1 MTQGLA
7 ALLPHWGPLVLAVS
21 AFLSCMMV
29 PLPTSAL
36 LLTAGALSGTGHL
49 WLPELVAGAVVGA
62 TGGDLAAFGLAHR
75 LEPWLNRPGSR
86 RAALFGRARALIAR
100 RGVLAV
106 FLSRWLISPLGPAT
120 NYVAGATGMA
130 AGRFAAASLAG
141 ECLWAVLHLTLGHLM
156 ARGFRHGEGAALK
169 AVAVGL
175 GLAAVL
181 LGLRWLWHR
190 KGGGTI

>member
-1 MTQGLA
+1 MTQALA

-49 WLPELVAGAVVGA
+49 WLPELVAG
-62 TGGDLAAFGLAHR
+62 
-75 LEPWLNRPGSR
+75 
-86 RAALFGRARALIAR
+86 
-100 RGVLAV
+100 
-106 FLSRWLISPLGPAT
+106 
-120 NYVAGATGMA
+120 
-130 AGRFAAASLAG
+130 RFAAASLAG

-156 ARGFRHGEGAALK
+156 ARGLRHSEGAALK

-175 GLAAVL
+175 VLAAVL
-181 LGLRWLWHR
+181 LALRTLWR
-190 KGGGTI
+190 RRDGGTI